1 MGVEENRPAGKL
13 PGTPY
18 SSIWHYLGNA
28 AVAALWFYLTARNVR
43 HILGTH
49 AFFSWDV
56 LVNDAL
62 LLRNGSL
69 TVLFLLRRPAKEVSR
84 RAKEW
89 LIAGAGTLLGGFYL
103 TEGARPLFPAYMHGA
118 VYFLMVLALL
128 LGIMAIISLGW
139 SFGIVPANRGIKNK
153 GLYSLVRHPI
163 YSFYILFD
171 LTLIGM
177 MFSWLNL
184 AVLYAFVITCYLRA
198 VYEERLLR
206 EDAAYREYAKKTRY
220 MFIPGI
226 F

>member
-1 MGVEENRPAGKL
+1 MSDEKNIPAGRV
-13 PGTPY
+13 
-18 SSIWHYLGNA
+18 SSSRLWHYLANA
-28 AVAALWFYLTARNVR
+28 AVAAIWFYLTARNVR
-43 HILGTH
+43 HVRAAHG
-49 AFFSWDV
+49 AFSWDV

-89 LIAGAGTLLGGFYL
+89 LVAVAGTLLGGFYL
-103 TEGARPLFPAYMHGA
+103 TEGARPLLPIYMHGA
-118 VYFLMVLALL
+118 AYLLMVLAIL
-128 LGIMAIISLGW
+128 LGIFAIISLGW
-139 SFGIVPANRGIKNK
+139 SFGIVPANRGIKKK
-153 GLYSLVRHPI
+153 GIYSIVRHPI

-171 LTLIGM
+171 LALIAM

-184 AVLYAFVITCYLRA
+184 AVLYGFVITCYLRA

-206 EDAAYREYAKKTRY
+206 EDSAYREYAEKTRY